1 MNEQKHTPGPWQ
13 AVKFDD
19 EPDAV
24 IIGPNGDERIAV
36 LAGNEGNEPD
46 CPNAHLIVAALLEA
60 LSELVKWCDV
70 SGLSAVPGDG
80 TEYSVIRDARAAI
93 AKAKG
98 ETES

>member
-19 EPDAV
+19 EHDAV

-46 CPNAHLIVAALLEA
+46 CPELLAA